1 MRLERLFPNVNYSKI
16 SQGNLESEINQLLY
30 SPRIAVFP
38 NVNSVQSFVVPA
50 DTRTVLIKAWGAGG
64 GAGTVGGWTYGA
76 DGGGGGYSTAI
87 INGVSGTLGV
97 VTGQQGY
104 RNQGAGN
111 GFGGGRSASNNNVD
125 NRYGAGG
132 GGYSGVFLTT
142 TINQANALVIAG
154 GGGGGGSS
162 RAGTGNIGGAG
173 GGSTAQAGSS
183 PYDGKA
189 SYAGNPGT
197 QLGAGADSSCD
208 SANTAG
214 GQAALLGGQCR
225 INCYGGGG
233 GGGYFGGSAG
243 GYSESNTMAGGAG
256 GSGFI
261 VSSALASSN
270 LTGSARTPAGTSDV
284 SYPYGAN
291 IGYGGVA
298 NASDGTAGFVVIY
311 Y

>member
-30 SPRIAVFP
+30 SPRVAIFP

-50 DTRTVLIKAWGAGG
+50 DTRTILVKAWGAGG
-64 GAGTVGGWTYGA
+64 GAGTVGGWSFGA

-87 INGVSGTLGV
+87 INGISGTLGV

-104 RNQGAGN
+104 RNQGAGF
-111 GFGGGRSASNNNVD
+111 GFGGGASASNNNSD
-125 NRYGAGG
+125 NRYGGGG
-132 GGYSGVFLTT
+132 GGYSGVFTST

-162 RAGTGNIGGAG
+162 RAGTGNTGGAG
-173 GGSTAQAGSS
+173 GGTTAQDGTS
-183 PYDGKA
+183 PYDSKTAYRGRA
-189 SYAGNPGT
+189 GT
-197 QLGAGADSSCD
+197 QLGAGSNASSD
-208 SANTAG
+208 AVNG
-214 GQAALLGGQCR
+214 GGNQGALSGGQCL
-225 INCYGGGG
+225 INAYGGGG

-243 GYSESNTMAGGAG
+243 GYSEANTMGGGGG

-261 VSSALASSN
+261 VSGAIASSN
-270 LTGSARTPAGTSDV
+270 LTGSNRTPAGTTDV
-284 SYPYGAN
+284 SYPYGLNA
-291 IGYGGVA
+291 GYGGVA

>member
-1 MRLERLFPNVNYSKI
+1 VRLERLFPNVNYAKI
-16 SQGNLESEINQLLY
+16 SQGNLENEINQLLY
-30 SPRIAVFP
+30 SPRVAVFP
-38 NVNSVQSFVVPA
+38 NVNSVQSLTLPA
-50 DTRTVLIKAWGAGG
+50 DARTILVKAWGAGG
-64 GAGTVGGWTYGA
+64 GAGTVGGWVYGA

-104 RNQGAGN
+104 RNQGAGS

-132 GGYSGVFLTT
+132 GGYSGVFSST

-162 RAGTGNIGGAG
+162 RAGTGNAGGAG
-173 GGSTAQAGSS
+173 GGSTAQDGFS
-183 PYDGKA
+183 PYDSKT
-189 SYAGNPGT
+189 SYAGRAGT

-214 GQAALLGGQCR
+214 GQGALLGGQCR
-225 INCYGGGG
+225 LNCYGGGG
-233 GGGYFGGSAG
+233 GGGYWGGSAG
-243 GYSESNTMAGGAG
+243 GYSEANTMGGGGG

-261 VSSALASSN
+261 VSGAIASSN

-284 SYPYGAN
+284 SYPKGLNA
-291 IGYGGVA
+291 GYGGVA
-298 NASDGTAGFVVIY
+298 NASDGIAGFVVIY

>member
-154 GGGGGGSS
+154 GGGGG
-162 RAGTGNIGGAG
+162 
-173 GGSTAQAGSS
+173 
-183 PYDGKA
+183 
-189 SYAGNPGT
+189 
-197 QLGAGADSSCD
+197 
-208 SANTAG
+208 
-214 GQAALLGGQCR
+214 
-225 INCYGGGG
+225 
-233 GGGYFGGSAG
+233 YFGGSAG